1 LAKGIIESKGG
12 EEMGEKI
19 VRVKAYNRRAP
30 KDREPK
36 RGKSLIERAAE
47 DTYKRLSGK
56 R

>member
-1 LAKGIIESKGG
+1 LAKGIIELKGG
-12 EEMGEKI
+12 AEMGKKI

-30 KDREPK
+30 KEREPK
-36 RGKSLIERAAE
+36 REKSLIEQAAE